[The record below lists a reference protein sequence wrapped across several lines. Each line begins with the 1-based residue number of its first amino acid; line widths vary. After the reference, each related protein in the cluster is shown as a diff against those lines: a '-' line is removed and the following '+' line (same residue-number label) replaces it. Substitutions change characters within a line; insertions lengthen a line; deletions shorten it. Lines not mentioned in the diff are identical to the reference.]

1 MRCSFCT
8 DGVESAQT
16 QKKSIFNGCSL
27 SLLLAGRE
35 VCLRLAKYKFK
46 FVFVPHPSRS
56 HLFYGSCLAASAG
69 SFKCLPSGEC
79 VSHWKFHILNVRHQ
93 VHGCT

>member
-35 VCLRLAKYKFK
+35 VCLRLKAQR
-46 FVFVPHPSRS
+46 PHPSRS
-56 HLFYGSCLAASAG
+56 HLFYGSCLGATSDG

-79 VSHWKFHILNVRHQ
+79 VSHWKFHILSVRHQ
-93 VHGCT
+93 VHGCQ